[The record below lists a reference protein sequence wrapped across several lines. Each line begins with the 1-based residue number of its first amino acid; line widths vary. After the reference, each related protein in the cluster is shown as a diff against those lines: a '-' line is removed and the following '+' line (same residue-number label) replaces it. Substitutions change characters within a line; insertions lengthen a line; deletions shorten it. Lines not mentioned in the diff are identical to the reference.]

1 MVKYI
6 ILIFLSLSI
15 KVSSQEANLASDFSL
30 DGTLYKN
37 FDKTSGALTEFKE
50 GDACMVL
57 GYFGKEIYKVKYNSF
72 VGFVDSQYL
81 NLNEAIMDLY
91 YDFQDSERLRI
102 IAEETK
108 RKAVVQEIVKEAEA
122 EKERLKL
129 LEIEKQRALELIEKN
144 RLDSISKV
152 RAEEKRLQEA
162 QETARKLEAARIE
175 KETKEAIVKAKV
187 EEEKR
192 IREIQEAVARKVEAA
207 RIEKKQQEA
216 ISKAKAEKERLKL
229 LEFKRQK
236 ALELLEKNRVDSIAK
251 VRAEE
256 KRTQKAQEAAIK
268 KLEAERIDKAKQE
281 AIAKAKSVEEDKRLQ
296 KAQEAATR
304 KLEAERIA
312 KAQQADTVRDYKAER
327 IELIKQEAIAHAKKA
342 KEKIEVKEV
351 AVLQITDEREQAKQL
366 ELIRFRNTCHYAMNE
381 YDDINR
387 IEIVRTDPYH
397 INDMLSV
404 ELFKRGKSVNIFFNL
419 KKDLGCASYL
429 PSNRSYVK
437 VRLDNNRTIT
447 FYHTW
452 GMDCGD
458 FSFKGTLSKSQINSL
473 KTSPIKSI
481 FLKGTKLSTTITD
494 IDYKTIFIDKLDC
507 INN

>member
-1 MVKYI
+1 M
-6 ILIFLSLSI
+6 
-15 KVSSQEANLASDFSL
+15 
-30 DGTLYKN
+30 
-37 FDKTSGALTEFKE
+37 
-50 GDACMVL
+50 
-57 GYFGKEIYKVKYNSF
+57 
-72 VGFVDSQYL
+72 
-81 NLNEAIMDLY
+81 
-91 YDFQDSERLRI
+91 
-102 IAEETK
+102 
-108 RKAVVQEIVKEAEA
+108 
-122 EKERLKL
+122 
-129 LEIEKQRALELIEKN
+129 
-144 RLDSISKV
+144 
-152 RAEEKRLQEA
+152 
-162 QETARKLEAARIE
+162 
-175 KETKEAIVKAKV
+175 
-187 EEEKR
+187 
-192 IREIQEAVARKVEAA
+192 
-207 RIEKKQQEA
+207 
-216 ISKAKAEKERLKL
+216 
-229 LEFKRQK
+229 EFKRQK

-251 VRAEE
+251 VRSEE
-256 KRTQKAQEAAIK
+256 KRTQKAHEAAK
-268 KLEAERIDKAKQE
+268 KLEAEH
-281 AIAKAKSVEEDKRLQ
+281 
-296 KAQEAATR
+296 
-304 KLEAERIA
+304 IA
-312 KAQQADTVRDYKAER
+312 KAQQVDTVRDYKAER

-342 KEKIEVKEV
+342 KEKLEVKEV
-351 AVLQITDEREQAKQL
+351 AVHQITDEREQAKQL

-419 KKDLGCASYL
+419 KGDLGCASYL

-458 FSFKGTLSKSQINSL
+458 FSFKGVLSKSQINSL